1 MSKIQTV
8 MDTYGYT
15 NLDELMADFMMAGAV
30 PGICQDPNCDNIE
43 EYEPD
48 QRNGYCNECGKKSV
62 KSIIE
67 IVLF

>member
-1 MSKIQTV
+1 MSKIKTV
-8 MDTYGYT
+8 MSAYGYT
-15 NLDELMADFMMAGAV
+15 NLDELMADFMMAGTV
-30 PGICQDPNCDNIE
+30 PGICQSETCDNIE